1 MQPKKS
7 SVRASK
13 QDRERGAAYARGGKG
28 GANEMLPEQA
38 ANPQK
43 PAVTGHDVKGAAPGA
58 KYARGGPKNVGYG
71 LSLPAVGGHTAPVR
85 LGKGR

>member
-1 MQPKKS
+1 MALKAA
-7 SVRASK
+7 SVNVSK
-13 QDRERGAAYARGGKG
+13 RDREHGAAFAKGGKG
-28 GANEMLPEQA
+28 APNKMLPEQA

-43 PAVTGHDVKGAAPGA
+43 PAVTGHAVKGAAPGA
-58 KYARGGPKNVGYG
+58 RSAKGGPKNVGYG